1 MALDDTPRE
10 AVRDGIPE
18 LDAHH
23 FKRHLRYFATE
34 LVRLC
39 ARNEKDHPCPPYGEH
54 HAYL

>member
-23 FKRHLRYFATE
+23 FGTRQA
-34 LVRLC
+34 VR
-39 ARNEKDHPCPPYGEH
+39 A
-54 HAYL
+54 